1 MGRALLAGASLVL
14 LASAYFGTAL
24 DDAFI
29 TAQFAHELA
38 HTGALTWQGDRI
50 EGYSNFLL
58 VLLEALAATF
68 GADVIRLAGGIALGC
83 GVALT
88 GLVSIA
94 LPQDRRG
101 DLPLAAF
108 VLWAPL
114 AYWSAIPFETTLFG
128 LLSAAGL
135 WLTLRR
141 PTWGALLLWL
151 AALCRPEGTLCF
163 VLGAALCWRVL
174 GLRQLRSFA
183 LPALLVA
190 GYHAFRFA
198 YFGTLLASAVELKA
212 QLGVRGVLA
221 LVPDLLCAA
230 GVLLVGGLSLRVE
243 RAKWG
248 WVLAPLLLSA
258 LLQVA
263 GNGDWMARSRLLLP
277 GVAGSLVLAAQLG
290 EARAL
295 SPRARFCVL
304 PLALGA
310 SLLLPRF
317 MQLPE
322 LRRLSPS
329 LAQQEPPL
337 LEPLIWLAR
346 HAPRDARIQSA
357 DIGMLGHLPLAHVVD
372 SRGLTSSR
380 FRAAKAH
387 GVSQLSSFYA
397 SEQAPDIIQ
406 VNQFAPAGMQPGGP
420 RAREGLDPW
429 LQELNPVLARYPA
442 HHDLHFREGAWR
454 GVSRFWLR
462 GEPALQP
469 PSLVRAR
476 FRALAERFPSIP
488 RFAQL
493 AQAVPS
499 DAAAAR

>member
-1 MGRALLAGASLVL
+1 LGRALLAAAALVT
-14 LASAYFGTAL
+14 LASAYFGTTL

-38 HTGALTWQGDRI
+38 HTGAITWQGDRI

-58 VLLEALAATF
+58 VLLEALAATL

-83 GVALT
+83 GVALV
-88 GLVSIA
+88 GLVSYA

-101 DLPLAAF
+101 DLPLGAF

-163 VLGAALCWRVL
+163 LMGGALAWRLL

-190 GYHAFRFA
+190 GYHAFRLA
-198 YFGTLLASAVELKA
+198 YFGTLLPSAVELKA
-212 QLGVRGVLA
+212 QLGARGVVA

-230 GVLLVGGLSLRVE
+230 GVLSIGGLSLRVE

-248 WVLAPLLLSA
+248 WVLAPLLLGA
-258 LLQVA
+258 VLQIA

-277 GVAGSLVLAAQLG
+277 GVAGSLLLAARLG

-295 SPRARFCVL
+295 SPRARMSAL
-304 PLALGA
+304 PVALAA

-322 LRRLSPS
+322 LRRLAPS

-337 LEPLIWLAR
+337 LEPLVWLAR
-346 HAPRDARIQSA
+346 HAPRDALIQSA
-357 DIGMLGHLPLAHVVD
+357 DIGMLGHLPLARVVD

-380 FRAAKAH
+380 FRTAKAR

-397 SEQAPDIIQ
+397 GPQAPDIIQ
-406 VNQFAPAGMQPGGP
+406 VNRFAPVGVLPAGP
-420 RAREGLDPW
+420 RVPEGLDPW
-429 LQELNPVLARYPA
+429 LREVGSVLARYPA
-442 HHDLHFREGAWR
+442 HQDLHFREGAWL
-454 GVSRFWLR
+454 GASRLWLR
-462 GEPALQP
+462 GEPTLQP

-493 AQAVPS
+493 AQAVPR
-499 DAAAAR
+499 DAVAP